1 MSAAVDASTIT
12 GRGAARSASAQ
23 RLLTAGA
30 LLGPGFA
37 WLVLF
42 FAVPLAALVAISFYR
57 AGAAGAMT
65 PAFTVENYRRF
76 VTDPLS
82 LRVLWS
88 TLVLGTE
95 VTVWCLVLG
104 FPLAYSL
111 ARTRARG
118 TRGVMIV
125 MLLVPL
131 MTSVV
136 VRSYGWT
143 ILLAGNGPL
152 NWTLLHAGLV
162 RQPVQLLYTLRGTAI
177 ALVEVLLP
185 FMVLSLVPVIQNID
199 RNLEQA
205 AQSLGANGARTFFD
219 IVLPLSLPGVAAGSL
234 LVFAL
239 TIASFATPALV
250 GGAKILLIA
259 LYVYQ
264 QALALFNW
272 PFGAAISFVL
282 LILVLALIVTQ
293 TVLLERRKHWRL
305 NR

>member
-1 MSAAVDASTIT
+1 MSAAVGASTLT
-12 GRGAARSASAQ
+12 GSGAARSAPAR

-65 PAFTVENYRRF
+65 PAFTLENYRRF

-118 TRGVMIV
+118 TRGAMVV

-152 NWTLLHAGLV
+152 NWALLHAGVV

-199 RNLEQA
+199 RNIEQA

-282 LILVLALIVTQ
+282 LVLVLALIVAQ
-293 TVLLERRKHWRL
+293 TVLLERRKHWGL

>member
-1 MSAAVDASTIT
+1 MRSAVARPGVLMPPTVRT
-12 GRGAARSASAQ
+12 GAAR
-23 RLLTAGA
+23 RLIPAAA
-30 LLGPGFA
+30 LLGPAFA

-42 FAVPLAALVAISFYR
+42 FAVPLGALVAISFYR

-65 PAFTVENYRRF
+65 PAFSLENYRHF

-82 LRVLWS
+82 LRVLRS
-88 TLVLGTE
+88 TLLLGGE
-95 VTVWCLVLG
+95 VTAWCLLLG
-104 FPLAYSL
+104 FPLAYSI
-111 ARTRARG
+111 ARTRSRQARG
-118 TRGVMIV
+118 SMIA

-152 NWTLLHAGLV
+152 NVALLRLGLV
-162 RQPVQLLYTLRGTAI
+162 HHPIQLLYTFRGTVV

-185 FMVLSLVPVIQNID
+185 FMVLSLMPVIQNID
-199 RNLEQA
+199 RSLEQA
-205 AQSLGANGARTFFD
+205 AQSLGASGLRTFVD

-239 TIASFATPALV
+239 SIAAFATPALV

-264 QALALFNW
+264 QALTLFNW

-282 LILVLALIVTQ
+282 LVLVLALMVVQ
-293 TVLLERRKHWRL
+293 TVLLEGRSRRGQRA
-305 NR
+305 